1 MARGEPL
8 SRAEKYAIKA
18 MFDEGLSAKDMAKH
32 LRRTEPFVKRY
43 LDSEFGATE
52 QVTKDFLVEDVEQ
65 KLFKKLR
72 DNGMTALDAGSS
84 INRLR
89 RQMTARIDDVDVL
102 YNWCVNNISVK
113 DMMITRSEGKKKGL
127 AIMTGAAS
135 MKEDDVKTT
144 RKVRDTSA
152 HIFKPHDV

>member
-18 MFDEGLSAKDMAKH
+18 MFEEGLTAKDMAKH

-43 LDSEFGATE
+43 LDGEFGETE
-52 QVTKDFLVEDVEQ
+52 EVTKEFLVEAVET

-72 DNGMTALDAGSS
+72 DNGMTALDANSS

-89 RQMTARIDDVDVL
+89 RQMSARIDDVDVL
-102 YNWCVNNISVK
+102 YNWCVNHISVK
-113 DMMITRSEGKKKGL
+113 DMMITKSEGKKKGL
-127 AIMTGAAS
+127 AVMTGAAS
-135 MKEDDVKTT
+135 MKIDTGKEHRT
-144 RKVRDTSA
+144 VRDTSA
-152 HIFKPHDV
+152 HIFKPREE